1 MKKIIFSLSLVFF
14 LAQAAFS
21 QSTETFVYDSLG
33 NAVYVH
39 ARAIVSF
46 HPDIL
51 NLEVIDDTTILSG
64 AVSEFVN
71 PQALSFI
78 ESEYGG
84 IKVADLKIIKI
95 FKRMRLA
102 DSISISRLGETIDQT
117 KHWATLLIEFPSD
130 ANIDILDFCDS
141 ARKFFPLVAYA
152 HPDFVAIPAT
162 TANDTLYKTKQH
174 SLHLINNLYPDGNI
188 FVEGAWNLTTGDTLI
203 RTGIFDSGIQ
213 WGHED
218 FGSGTFNTSKVKGGF
233 DYVNNQAANLHVNDI
248 LGHGTKTAGIIGAI
262 RNNDKGVAGIAG
274 GNGTIT
280 TGTSLYSMKITK
292 DDGSAIPI
300 STIANAIVE
309 GSAQNTA
316 TKFGY
321 GLHVMSHGWYIP
333 ISNPFYTQT
342 NIDLLRDAMRTSF
355 RNKVISAV
363 ARGNEGNQ
371 SSSLPATLRDEW
383 SLTVGAHDRFG
394 NRASFS
400 SYGQGMD
407 ILAPGTQ
414 DIVYTTNNQ
423 NTGVNAYTD
432 FAGTSA
438 STPHAAGVAALML
451 SHVNVAHSNP
461 NNLAPEDVENLI
473 QMYARDVNNGVNTF
487 AGYDAESGWGRLHAD
502 SVVSRVHKPYYT
514 IFHFD
519 HKNLNANFINSIADT
534 TIQVTVTESF
544 ETKLPS
550 GTYPTV
556 DRHKL
561 QLRMKHSVPK
571 GHQILGAW
579 ARNSSTRNLWQYT
592 DTFLSPENSIKITD
606 VTHDSATVTGYMY
619 NFRNANVGGFIRNP
633 YYMPTSFLGV
643 IDFAYS
649 IYTFDPLANA
659 IKDYDPINF
668 EAKLY
673 PNPAQN
679 EVKVWFI
686 LQQEADVWFEITDI
700 QGRTISKTTPQG
712 FMAASNTATVPTSNL
727 PNGMY
732 FLKVCSQQGYNTHK
746 LLILN

>member
-1 MKKIIFSLSLVFF
+1 MKKIILSLSLVFF

-64 AVSEFVN
+64 TVSEFVN
-71 PQALSFI
+71 PEALPFI

-130 ANIDILDFCDS
+130 ANVDILDFCDS

-233 DYVNNQAANLHVNDI
+233 DYVNNQAAHLHVNDA

-383 SLTVGAHDRFG
+383 SLTVGAHDENG

-407 ILAPGTQ
+407 ILAPGTIN
-414 DIVYTTNNQ
+414 IVHTTNNQ
-423 NTGVNAYTD
+423 NTGANAYTP

-451 SHVNVAHSNP
+451 SHVNTAHSDP

-473 QMYARDVNNGVNTF
+473 QMYARDLTD
-487 AGYDAESGWGRLHAD
+487 APYSTGYDTESGWGRLHAD

-514 IFHFD
+514 VFHFGA
-519 HKNLNANFINSIADT
+519 KNITANNTNSIPDT
-534 TIQVTVTESF
+534 TIQVIVTESNGQV
-544 ETKLPS
+544 LPA
-550 GTYPTV
+550 GVYPTV
-556 DRHKL
+556 NQHKFSYKIL
-561 QLRMKHSVPK
+561 HSIPK

-579 ARNSSTRNLWQYT
+579 ARNSSSKNLWQFT
-592 DTFLSPENSIKITD
+592 DEKLSPEVELELTNI
-606 VTHDSATVTGYMY
+606 THDSVRVTGYIY
-619 NFRNANVGGFIRNP
+619 NFTNTTIGGFFRSELWQ
-633 YYMPTSFLGV
+633 PTSLNGV
-643 IDFAYS
+643 IDVAYS

-659 IKDYDPINF
+659 VKDYDPINF

-700 QGRTISKTTPQG
+700 QGKTISKTTPVG
-712 FMAASNTATVPTSNL
+712 FMAASNTATVPTHNL